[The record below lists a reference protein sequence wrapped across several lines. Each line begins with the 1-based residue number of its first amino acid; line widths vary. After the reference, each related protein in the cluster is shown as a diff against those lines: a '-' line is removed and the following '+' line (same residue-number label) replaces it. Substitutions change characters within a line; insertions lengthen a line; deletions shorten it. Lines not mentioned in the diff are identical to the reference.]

1 MTRPYNWKTRQ
12 GSRARKSGEAESV
25 GILGVGGEPRRRGS
39 AGFLLRQLHGRT
51 LPTVEKKPRR
61 FRRGSCPPGRRL
73 RARPVLGDL
82 LANPGVGQVGEL
94 GDDEEIIAA
103 E

>member
-1 MTRPYNWKTRQ
+1 MLRP
-12 GSRARKSGEAESV
+12 
-25 GILGVGGEPRRRGS
+25 
-39 AGFLLRQLHGRT
+39 LRGRT
-51 LPTVEKKPRR
+51 LLTVEKRPRR
-61 FRRGSCPPGRRL
+61 FRRGSCPPVRRL

-82 LANPGVGQVGEL
+82 LAHPRVGPVSEL